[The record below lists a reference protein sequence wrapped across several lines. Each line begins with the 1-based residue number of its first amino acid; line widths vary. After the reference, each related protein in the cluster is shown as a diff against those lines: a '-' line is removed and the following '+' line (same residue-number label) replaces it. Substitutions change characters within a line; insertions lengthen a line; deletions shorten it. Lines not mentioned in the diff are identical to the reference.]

1 MYPMIICTQVI
12 QLFINQGDM
21 KTIKSFY
28 VLAFLCLLS
37 TNVYAQKSAQVKVI
51 AEPVETAIFIN
62 NNFVGNG
69 YAEFNRPKRNEV
81 VVIRLECNEYT
92 PITTKFYG
100 SDKRASIS
108 YTLQQDGFYRSS
120 AVSGIVNKYFTVDID
135 SLYYRNV
142 DQKIDIEPAW
152 KLLHQILLN
161 YFDEIETSD
170 IYGGYLQTPWQ
181 YKQFNMSNKQIRNRV
196 TVRDIST
203 PSKPA
208 LQIKISSE
216 VAGVSAARHGEF
228 TEIDRIPKE
237 FETIIQELQT
247 RIGKAHNY

>member
-1 MYPMIICTQVI
+1 
-12 QLFINQGDM
+12 M
-21 KTIKSFY
+21 KTIRSVMLLLF
-28 VLAFLCLLS
+28 LS
-37 TNVYAQKSAQVKVI
+37 TLTFSVSAQKSSQVKVI
-51 AEPVETAIFIN
+51 AEPKETAIYIN

-69 YAEFNRPKRNEV
+69 FAEFNRPKKNDV

-92 PITTKFYG
+92 PIVTKFYG
-100 SDKRASIS
+100 SDKRSSVS

-120 AVSGIVNKYFTVDID
+120 AASGIVNKYFTVDVD
-135 SLYYRNV
+135 SLYFSMEGNKV
-142 DQKIDIEPAW
+142 DIEPAW

-161 YFDEIETSD
+161 YFSEIETSD
-170 IYGGYLQTPWQ
+170 IHGGYMQTPWQ

-203 PSKPA
+203 PSKVA

-216 VAGVSAARHGEF
+216 VAGASAARHGEF

-247 RIGKAHNY
+247 RIGKAHNL